1 LDPEVPFAAAT
12 TGSTNLLASVLCP
25 DPSALYTYLTTKVA
39 TLPSVQQMETAPVL
53 QTLAGRLNALMQ
65 GHLNLEV
72 ICRSDQSLTGPVTRP
87 LLGARVLL
95 A

>member
-1 LDPEVPFAAAT
+1 
-12 TGSTNLLASVLCP
+12 
-25 DPSALYTYLTTKVA
+25 
-39 TLPSVQQMETAPVL
+39 
-53 QTLAGRLNALMQ
+53 MQ

-95 A
+95 GWAVRQSARPGDQGAGRRQSCYL